1 MYLYMYI
8 FCVQFGVNL
17 LHAAPYHL
25 PISMKVAQLPSSL
38 LTPGPER
45 EAFKTSSVPLLL
57 LVPNL
62 LINYNCDLCIDSV
75 SVCRV
80 MQYRCCVGF
89 LSGKNYAFI
98 CCKLCVALLPCQDV
112 YLCCG
117 DV

>member
-45 EAFKTSSVPLLL
+45 EAFKTSSVLLLL

-62 LINYNCDLCIDSV
+62 LFYYNCELCIDSV
-75 SVCRV
+75 SVCLI
-80 MQYRCCVGF
+80 MQYRCYVSF
-89 LSGKNYAFI
+89 LGGKSCAFY
-98 CCKLCVALLPCQDV
+98 LL
-112 YLCCG
+112 
-117 DV
+117 